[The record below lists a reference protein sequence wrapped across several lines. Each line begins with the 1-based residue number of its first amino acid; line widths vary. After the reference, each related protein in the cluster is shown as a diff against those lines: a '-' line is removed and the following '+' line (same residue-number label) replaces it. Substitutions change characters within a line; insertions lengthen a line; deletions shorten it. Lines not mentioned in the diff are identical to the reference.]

1 MKHTRTALALAS
13 IAILSAGCTGRE
25 SDGTADVTAA
35 TTQKPSNAVSVK
47 AAPTQPKNSR
57 SPVAFD
63 PCTEID
69 DATITTAGFDPGTR
83 ERADQ
88 IHDNYAFIG
97 CTFDRKQD
105 VRGQTLSVGSLT
117 ITSGNIPVD
126 EFRTREGSAAS
137 EIKVNSREALTYRRP
152 AEEACYVVMNGPDAT
167 INVRLDSSAA
177 LTDWRACDHVQE
189 IAEVIE
195 SALPRNK

>member
-1 MKHTRTALALAS
+1 MKHIRTALALAS
-13 IAILSAGCTGRE
+13 IAILSAGCTGRD
-25 SDGTADVTAA
+25 SDRTVDA
-35 TTQKPSNAVSVK
+35 TSSTKPSNVVSVK
-47 AAPTQPKNSR
+47 SAPTQPRNSR
-57 SPVAFD
+57 SPVVFD

-69 DATITTAGFDPGTR
+69 DATVTTAGFDPRTR

-117 ITSGNIPVD
+117 VTSGNIPVD
-126 EFRTREGSAAS
+126 EFRTREGSSAS
-137 EIKVNSREALTYRRP
+137 EIKVNSRDAITYRRP
-152 AEEACYVVMNGPDAT
+152 AEEACYVVMNGPDAS
-167 INVRLDSSAA
+167 INVRVDSSAA
-177 LTDWRACDHVQE
+177 LTDWRACDHAQE